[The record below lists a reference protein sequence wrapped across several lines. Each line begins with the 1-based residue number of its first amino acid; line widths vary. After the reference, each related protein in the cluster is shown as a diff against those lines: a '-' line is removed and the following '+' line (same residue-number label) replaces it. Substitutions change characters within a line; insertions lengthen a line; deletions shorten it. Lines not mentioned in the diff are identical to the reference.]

1 LTELAPGSANTSVL
15 WFGKVTS
22 TSMVAGS
29 EARDA
34 AAVRRMAQG
43 GELERVLGDAL
54 GQLHRGAEQV
64 PMQVAQACGCC

>member
-1 LTELAPGSANTSVL
+1 
-15 WFGKVTS
+15 
-22 TSMVAGS
+22 MVAGS